1 MTKRSIWQ
9 HLGDIPESYVTD
21 ALPPSWQ
28 TAGVAAPPKPRRAA
42 RLAAFFLD
50 NGWVAAVLSAVVAIG
65 LIVAIVLAGRGE
77 GPVGPVGGSVG
88 EDDTETMG
96 GTMGETIGE
105 TRVDPIACDHVPIQP
120 YTYLDEK
127 THAVFCSLCG
137 TDWREKHHWETTN
150 KDGSFFLVCS
160 LCGAKQEESTSET
173 DPPSTPPEG
182 DFEPGVIHLGFHEP
196 YTGSVAELFPD
207 IDMYEVYDFWQGQY
221 DQAISKNPEGDRQT
235 ESYKSQIGTEFIITL
250 TDKTE
255 EAVLSGVTLMK
266 KHPLVKYARPKQI
279 IIEEDDQVPSDGL
292 IISDVWD
299 MTLTPLP
306 DPHPWEP
313 LFPLDYLGGV
323 QTFGNLHA
331 ARNDSL
337 IGLDWENISAYS
349 YRADTLTEWRAFYTP
364 TNASADPLTDFN
376 AAFFETHSLLVI
388 LREHSTGSLEYTG
401 ASAAV
406 ENGVLEI
413 KLATYCPALLTDD
426 MAYRLLFIPVEK
438 SAADLPVHVEV
449 TSVSEY
455 DE

>member
-88 EDDTETMG
+88 EGDTET
-96 GTMGETIGE
+96 TDETIGE

-137 TDWREKHHWETTN
+137 TDWREKHHWEATN

-196 YTGSVAELFPD
+196 YTGSVAELFPE
-207 IDMYEVYDFWQGQY
+207 IKMLEVYDIWQAWY
-221 DQAISKNPEGDRQT
+221 DKAIAANPEGDRRT
-235 ESYKSQIGTEFIITL
+235 ESYKSRIGTEFIITL
-250 TDKTE
+250 VDPSD
-255 EAVLSGVTLMK
+255 EAVLSGVEIMVA
-266 KHPLVKYARPKQI
+266 HPLVSYANPNYI
-279 IIEEDDQVPSDGL
+279 VTPDDPTTSTN
-292 IISDVWD
+292 VWNL
-299 MTLTPLP
+299 TLTPLP
-306 DPHPWEP
+306 DPLPEPDPSYP
-313 LFPLDYLGGV
+313 LFPLHSLWEF
-323 QTFGNLHA
+323 QTFGDLHA
-331 ARNDSL
+331 ARNDNL
-337 IGLDWENISAYS
+337 IGLDWENASAYS

-364 TNASADPLTDFN
+364 ANASADPLTDFN

-388 LREHSTGSLEYTG
+388 IVEYGTGSLEYTG
-401 ASAAV
+401 ASATV
-406 ENGVLEI
+406 ENGVLEV
-413 KLATYCPALLTDD
+413 KLATYFPALFTDD

-449 TSVSEY
+449 TSDVEY
-455 DE
+455 D